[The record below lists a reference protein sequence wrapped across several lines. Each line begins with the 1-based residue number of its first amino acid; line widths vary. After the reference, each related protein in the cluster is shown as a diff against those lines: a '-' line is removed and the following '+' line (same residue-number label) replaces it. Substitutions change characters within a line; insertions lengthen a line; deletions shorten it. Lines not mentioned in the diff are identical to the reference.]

1 MDEKE
6 IDLKIE
12 KEMVDLFIIS
22 NRKERTLWELESPRK
37 RSDGLSRFFFGTY
50 LNQNLFK
57 ALHVQGNAELQKVIQ
72 QSGGT
77 SKGYVI
83 TPDQCGFFS
92 IKEAI
97 EIARGN
103 DCRFVYF
110 GNGVAYYH
118 EEWEGGKAGEYLLVN
133 KNYK

>member
-50 LNQNLFK
+50 LNPLFSVK
-57 ALHVQGNAELQKVIQ
+57 ISIPLENTGVSSVFATSVWPFSLIFSLARRNEGNFFQAVPTTLSSSLAEVRLA
-72 QSGGT
+72 SL
-77 SKGYVI
+77 
-83 TPDQCGFFS
+83 
-92 IKEAI
+92 
-97 EIARGN
+97 
-103 DCRFVYF
+103 
-110 GNGVAYYH
+110 VA
-118 EEWEGGKAGEYLLVN
+118 WA
-133 KNYK
+133 

>member
-50 LNQNLFK
+50 LNQNLWRDF
-57 ALHVQGNAELQKVIQ
+57 LNFPYFT
-72 QSGGT
+72 GT
-77 SKGYVI
+77 TANTFCSICCLFSK
-83 TPDQCGFFS
+83 CRHLN
-92 IKEAI
+92 
-97 EIARGN
+97 IAPARMT
-103 DCRFVYF
+103 V
-110 GNGVAYYH
+110 
-118 EEWEGGKAGEYLLVN
+118 L
-133 KNYK
+133 

>member
-22 NRKERTLWELESPRK
+22 NRKERTLWELERPRK

-57 ALHVQGNAELQKVIQ
+57 ALSIGRPRQCRIA
-72 QSGGT
+72 
-77 SKGYVI
+77 KGDSAIRRNFKRVCDN
-83 TPDQCGFFS
+83 TRSMWLFFDKRS
-92 IKEAI
+92 
-97 EIARGN
+97 N
-103 DCRFVYF
+103 
-110 GNGVAYYH
+110 
-118 EEWEGGKAGEYLLVN
+118 
-133 KNYK
+133 

>member
-57 ALHVQGNAELQKVIQ
+57 ALDVQGIA
-72 QSGGT
+72 
-77 SKGYVI
+77 KGDSAIRRNFKRVCDN
-83 TPDQCGFFS
+83 TRSMWLFFDKRS
-92 IKEAI
+92 
-97 EIARGN
+97 N
-103 DCRFVYF
+103 
-110 GNGVAYYH
+110 
-118 EEWEGGKAGEYLLVN
+118 
-133 KNYK
+133 

>member
-57 ALHVQGNAELQKVIQ
+57 ALDVQGNAELQKVIQ

-92 IKEAI
+92 KQLRLLAAT
-97 EIARGN
+97 IA
-103 DCRFVYF
+103 DLFIL
-110 GNGVAYYH
+110 
-118 EEWEGGKAGEYLLVN
+118 EMELPIIMKSGKVEKQEN
-133 KNYK
+133 TFS

>member
-22 NRKERTLWELESPRK
+22 NRKERTLWELESPTKKVRWPFTF
-37 RSDGLSRFFFGTY
+37 LFGTY

-57 ALHVQGNAELQKVIQ
+57 ALDVQGNAELQKVIQ

-83 TPDQCGFFS
+83 TPDQC
-92 IKEAI
+92 
-97 EIARGN
+97 
-103 DCRFVYF
+103 
-110 GNGVAYYH
+110 
-118 EEWEGGKAGEYLLVN
+118 
-133 KNYK
+133 